1 MKFFIL
7 ILALSLSFCLN
18 AQNINFRVVDSKT
31 GEGIPNVNAL
41 LPETLNGTIADSI
54 GNISFSNDLKRNN
67 LFITRIGYRDTLIA
81 IDGLQNKVI
90 KLEAKVYNIPEITV
104 IEKVTK
110 ELLIGC
116 QKKNPKGLT
125 ISNNVDGGY
134 FIYFNRSSNAR
145 LNSIGINITMT
156 EKSNVELYIRVLEP
170 DTTYKTLG
178 KDMMATYKKLKNLHN
193 GWNDIDFTNENI
205 RFSQNGLIIQFYIT
219 VLEGFNGVTINCS
232 SNETDYT
239 WMSST
244 DFRKDFPLSFGN
256 KNYRPAIRL
265 KIKE

>member
-1 MKFFIL
+1 
-7 ILALSLSFCLN
+7 
-18 AQNINFRVVDSKT
+18 
-31 GEGIPNVNAL
+31 
-41 LPETLNGTIADSI
+41 
-54 GNISFSNDLKRNN
+54 
-67 LFITRIGYRDTLIA
+67 
-81 IDGLQNKVI
+81 
-90 KLEAKVYNIPEITV
+90 
-104 IEKVTK
+104 
-110 ELLIGC
+110 
-116 QKKNPKGLT
+116 
-125 ISNNVDGGY
+125 
-134 FIYFNRSSNAR
+134 
-145 LNSIGINITMT
+145 MT

-205 RFSQNGLIIQFYIT
+205 RFSHNGLIIMFYIT

-244 DFRKDFPLSFGN
+244 DFRKDFPLIFGN
-256 KNYRPAIRL
+256 KSYRPAIRL